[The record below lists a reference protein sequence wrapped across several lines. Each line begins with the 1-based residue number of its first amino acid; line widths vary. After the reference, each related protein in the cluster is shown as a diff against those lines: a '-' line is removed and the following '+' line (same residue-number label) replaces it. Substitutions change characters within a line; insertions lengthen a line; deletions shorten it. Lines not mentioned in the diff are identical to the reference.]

1 MKNKQI
7 ETMTVGKLKEYLE
20 EFPDE
25 TPVVFSY
32 PSRDYWKTELVG
44 EINSAE
50 YANVKY
56 TDYHRC
62 FQIDKSEEDNEE
74 SQEVLVLG

>member
-1 MKNKQI
+1 MKNKKQL

-20 EFPDE
+20 EFPDDM
-25 TPVVFSY
+25 PVVFSY

-44 EINSAE
+44 SITCAE

-56 TDYHRC
+56 TDYHQC
-62 FQIDKSEEDNEE
+62 FQVDKNEDSEE
-74 SQEVLVLG
+74 QEVLVLG